1 MSDPIDSDSLAE
13 PAQVDVPAPPRPGKK
28 SGGTT
33 AATRPTRKAPKRGR
47 RAPSTLR
54 VKVGGHAIT
63 MPTSLGSKLTA
74 KDKKKLLAL
83 FKRVIKRDKKRAVN
97 KKRAV
102 KKRVAKKR

>member
-13 PAQVDVPAPPRPGKK
+13 PAPSDTPAPPRSSKK
-28 SGGTT
+28 SSGK
-33 AATRPTRKAPKRGR
+33 TRKASKRGAR
-47 RAPSTLR
+47 PASTLR
-54 VKVGGHAIT
+54 VKVGGHTIT

-97 KKRAV
+97 KKSAV
-102 KKRVAKKR
+102 KKRAAKKR

>member
-13 PAQVDVPAPPRPGKK
+13 PAQVDMPAPPRSGKK

-33 AATRPTRKAPKRGR
+33 APTRKGPKRGR
-47 RAPSTLR
+47 RAASTLR
-54 VKVGGHAIT
+54 VKVGGHTIT